1 MAAQFRS
8 RQLLTTVSMAAEINH
23 RQSVLQRSPLD
34 EEDGLTL
41 AYDKTDKPTS
51 YAHGVE
57 LPHTVKSIYSSFVTA
72 MTMLINVISWLGLLQ
87 MSTASMWNAS
97 LDQTVLEWWHKLYVY
112 DNNAA
117 AVASSYLPNKPTTVV
132 EEEDCG
138 A

>member
-72 MTMLINVISWLGLLQ
+72 M
-87 MSTASMWNAS
+87 
-97 LDQTVLEWWHKLYVY
+97 
-112 DNNAA
+112 
-117 AVASSYLPNKPTTVV
+117 
-132 EEEDCG
+132 
-138 A
+138 

>member
-1 MAAQFRS
+1 MLLVGYTIRS
-8 RQLLTTVSMAAEINH
+8 MYIGASKRRGYGPFMLCLFAFPLVMIQPTL
-23 RQSVLQRSPLD
+23 QVLQSLR
-34 EEDGLTL
+34 
-41 AYDKTDKPTS
+41 YYNS
-51 YAHGVE
+51 YA
-57 LPHTVKSIYSSFVTA
+57 P

-117 AVASSYLPNKPTTVV
+117 AVASSYLPSKPATVV